1 MTSDRYLGI
10 GVLGFALALYF
21 ILIPWQVETAD
32 YGWLKPR
39 TLPRIIAV
47 GLGLCG
53 IALLLA
59 PPGDSHP
66 GRLHWLRAALFAGVL
81 IAGLIG
87 MRFVG
92 FVYAAPPL
100 ALALMWLAHERR
112 WHWLALGAVGMP
124 ALIWLVVAVLLE
136 RPLP

>member
-1 MTSDRYLGI
+1 MMTDRILGLVVI
-10 GVLGFALALYF
+10 GFALLLYLV
-21 ILIPWQVETAD
+21 IIPWQVETVD

-39 TLPRIIAV
+39 TLPRIVAV

-53 IALLLA
+53 IALVLR
-59 PPGDSHP
+59 PVGDASP
-66 GRLHWLRAALFAGVL
+66 ARLYWGRAGLFAAVL
-81 IAGLIG
+81 IAGLVA
-87 MRFVG
+87 MRSVG